1 MKISYTRI
9 NTDVRYFSQGR
20 LIDTRIRDLHTN
32 LGETLIELKD
42 LKSYVED
49 YIDMLQE
56 FCEGNNKGAIGSC
69 GTFES
74 VDSFEIIVCKPVGHL
89 WFSTKLKIAPVK
101 EAWITELYF
110 DALDNRQVYLYLS
123 TLLCVKKCSKCWI

>member
-1 MKISYTRI
+1 MQSIKSKEFKIESSSDWNEISRNIQQGALKVIKLFGANARRSSAKFYICI

-89 WFSTKLKIAPVK
+89 
-101 EAWITELYF
+101 
-110 DALDNRQVYLYLS
+110 
-123 TLLCVKKCSKCWI
+123 